1 MAQDLEDTIP
11 NEPRDIERQFYV
23 SLSEAYSESGNIE
36 KSIEMCKECLKINK
50 EAGNKRGESECYEHI
65 GIMYFNLGQ
74 CEKSLSYHEKA
85 LAMRKGNVSEARS
98 CNLICLV
105 CIHLTQY
112 EKEFSYA
119 KRALEVG
126 EQFGNKKA
134 QGASSNNLCII
145 SMHLGQY
152 KKAIK
157 YQEKDLEISKES
169 GDRKG
174 EGTCYDILGNIFFR
188 LGQLHKSV
196 EFFEKGLKIVNEI
209 RLHRR

>member
-85 LAMRKGNVSEARS
+85 LAVRKGNVSEAQS
-98 CNLICLV
+98 CYLICLL

-112 EKEFSYA
+112 EKAFSYA

-169 GDRKG
+169 GDRKR
-174 EGTCYDILGNIFFR
+174 ERTCYDILGNIFFR

-196 EFFEKGLKIVNEI
+196 EFLK
-209 RLHRR
+209 RD

>member
-36 KSIEMCKECLKINK
+36 KSIEMCKERLKIKK
-50 EAGNKRGESECYEHI
+50 EAGKKRRESECYEHI

-85 LAMRKGNVSEARS
+85 LAVRKGNVSEAQS
-98 CNLICLV
+98 CYLICLL

-112 EKEFSYA
+112 EKAFSYA

-169 GDRKG
+169 GDRKR
-174 EGTCYDILGNIFFR
+174 ERTCYDILGNIFFR

-196 EFFEKGLKIVNEI
+196 EFLK
-209 RLHRR
+209 RD